1 MPERV
6 IAGSCA
12 LVTGGARGIGRAIA
26 EALLREGVKVVVADV
41 DGVAAARCAD
51 ELAGEGRT
59 VRAMDLDVRDLES
72 FRSVV
77 ARLEAELAPVDILVN
92 NAGIMPL
99 GPFLEQAPGSD
110 DRQIDV
116 NLRGVI
122 HGLRAVLPGMLRR
135 RRGHVVNVASVA
147 GKVGVPFAAVYAG
160 TKHAVVG
167 LTEAVRHELRDSGV
181 DLSYVMPAIVD
192 TELTSGTRSLRYPP
206 RVRPEQVADAVVTTL
221 RTGRVDVFVPEFA
234 RLTAILP
241 VLLPRGLV
249 ERVGRWFGID
259 RVFAEVDGAARE
271 AYTRRVDLLR

>member
-1 MPERV
+1 MPDRV

-26 EALLREGVKVVVADV
+26 VALLREGVKVVIADV
-41 DGVAAARCAD
+41 DGVAAARTAS
-51 ELAGEGRT
+51 ELAGDGR
-59 VRAMDLDVRDLES
+59 VVVPVDLDVRDREAFAAVVERIES
-72 FRSVV
+72 DV
-77 ARLEAELAPVDILVN
+77 APVDILVN

-99 GPFLEQAPGSD
+99 GPFLEQSPDRD
-110 DRQIDV
+110 DRQIDINV
-116 NLRGVI
+116 RGVV
-122 HGLRAVLPGMLRR
+122 HGMRAVLPGMLRR

-181 DLSYVMPAIVD
+181 DLSYIMPAIVD

-206 RVRPEQVADAVVTTL
+206 RVRPEQVADAVVRAL
-221 RTGRVDVFVPEFA
+221 RTGRVDVFVPEFT
-234 RLTAILP
+234 RLTAVLP
-241 VLLPRGLV
+241 ILLPRSVV

-259 RVFAEVDGAARE
+259 QVFAELDADARR
-271 AYTRRVDLLR
+271 AYDLRMDAL

>member
-192 TELTSGTRSLRYPP
+192 TELTSGTRSLTSRRLRP
-206 RVRPEQVADAVVTTL
+206 RK
-221 RTGRVDVFVPEFA
+221 VP
-234 RLTAILP
+234 
-241 VLLPRGLV
+241 
-249 ERVGRWFGID
+249 
-259 RVFAEVDGAARE
+259 
-271 AYTRRVDLLR
+271 

>member
-1 MPERV
+1 MPDRV

-12 LVTGGARGIGRAIA
+12 LVTGGARGIGRAIV
-26 EALLREGVKVVVADV
+26 EALLREGVKVVIADV
-41 DGVAAARCAD
+41 DGVAAARCAAD
-51 ELAGEGRT
+51 LAGEGRT
-59 VRAMDLDVRDLES
+59 VVPMDLDVRDREA
-72 FRSVV
+72 FTAVV
-77 ARLEAELAPVDILVN
+77 ERIEAQLAPVDILVN

-99 GPFLEQAPGSD
+99 GPFLEQSAARD
-110 DRQIDV
+110 DRQIDI

-122 HGLRAVLPGMLRR
+122 HGMRAALPGMLRR

-181 DLSYVMPAIVD
+181 DLSYVLPAIVD

-206 RVRPEQVADAVVTTL
+206 RVRPEQVADAVVRAL

-234 RLTAILP
+234 RLTTILP
-241 VLLPRGLV
+241 VLLPRSVV

-259 RVFAEVDGAARE
+259 QVFAELDGEARR
-271 AYTRRVDLLR
+271 AYDLRMDSL